1 MCFGCWTL
9 FTSHYVRY
17 PTHTI
22 NFCCQK
28 KSRLVVLSFAANDV
42 FTIMEVT
49 FTTRHFL
56 IFFQFRYLLSVR
68 SYCSYDINSVLKMF
82 IDECWTVK
90 KIVKKRCNK
99 SHSVFQKVA
108 SHTFPYIIHQSFINP
123 WTSSSL
129 SLCRVSNSA
138 KIWSIEV
145 LLSIWKY
152 SLQLLFIFQ
161 LFTRKLFITI
171 LQLTCLMDCNHKMF
185 VRTQKLTF
193 CIYVNKK
200 VIQGLVK
207 TDKHMFYFIIK
218 LIKPAS
224 MWKTWEHFRFFK
236 LLCTRGSLMT
246 QITNLV
252 IEKNLRYIFT
262 TKW

>member
-28 KSRLVVLSFAANDV
+28 KSRLVALPFAANDV

-90 KIVKKRCNK
+90 KVVKKRCNK

-207 TDKHMFYFIIK
+207 TDKTYVLFYN
-218 LIKPAS
+218 
-224 MWKTWEHFRFFK
+224 KTNRACKHVKDVRTF
-236 LLCTRGSLMT
+236 S
-246 QITNLV
+246 
-252 IEKNLRYIFT
+252 IFQT
-262 TKW
+262 FMYQRVTDDPDY